1 MFNFK
6 CESMKDA
13 KLKGKQ
19 FRCIRLV
26 YPMAFLCLFS
36 SPSWAIE
43 SSAMAHG
50 VEQSKGIVV
59 KVQSLMIAVFL

>member
-19 FRCIRLV
+19 FRCMRLV
-26 YPMAFLCLFS
+26 YPMAFLRGTERS
-36 SPSWAIE
+36 VYD
-43 SSAMAHG
+43 G
-50 VEQSKGIVV
+50 VR
-59 KVQSLMIAVFL
+59 